1 MGLMD
6 FLKKKSDAGI
16 GAEETGIGNSFDN
29 SFSMDSNLNSA
40 SQANLGQGYQQE
52 QLNPSINLS
61 TMGNNAF
68 GQSSLSQM
76 PQSQGPDISKDIQM
90 ISLKLDAIKSELDAM
105 NQRLKS
111 LESIAEREQIKTNKK
126 WY

>member
-16 GAEETGIGNSFDN
+16 GAEDTGSNNNSFDN
-29 SFSMDSNLNSA
+29 SFSMDNNINNIPQSNLGS
-40 SQANLGQGYQQE
+40 GFQQE
-52 QLNPSINLS
+52 QLSPSINLS
-61 TMGNNAF
+61 TMNNNAF
-68 GQSSLSQM
+68 GQPSM
-76 PQSQGPDISKDIQM
+76 SQGSDLSKDLQM

>member
-16 GAEETGIGNSFDN
+16 GAEDTGIGNSFDN
-29 SFSMDSNLNSA
+29 NFSMDNSNHNMPQSNFG
-40 SQANLGQGYQQE
+40 SGYQPE
-52 QLNPSINLS
+52 QQLGPSVNLS
-61 TMGNNAF
+61 TMNNSAF
-68 GQSSLSQM
+68 GQSSMS
-76 PQSQGPDISKDIQM
+76 QSQGPDISKDLQM
-90 ISLKLDAIKSELDAM
+90 ISLKLDAIKSDLDAM